1 MQQTLCVRCLLPPQ
15 AERSEAEEAIHRRYP
30 GRERIQPEVNLK
42 LFLNFVSCSSA
53 DFAGA
58 ENYCFDITS

>member
-1 MQQTLCVRCLLPPQ
+1 MQYYCP
-15 AERSEAEEAIHRRYP
+15 RRLSAAKPRRLFIDVP

-42 LFLNFVSCSSA
+42 HFLNFVSCSSA

-58 ENYCFDITS
+58 ENYC